1 MQTGRLHNFIDREG
15 GLVRRSII
23 IAVLASAL
31 LSGCQTI
38 SGANVATLSAPLRAS
53 LVSGDLG
60 SGLDNPTLALAA
72 NTEYRALETGR
83 AGAPVAWKASDR
95 VFGSVTPQQPYSV
108 GTTNCRRYTH
118 SITINGSARSA
129 TATACRS
136 EDGIWTPLT

>member
-1 MQTGRLHNFIDREG
+1 MHRL
-15 GLVRRSII
+15 GLIF
-23 IAVLASAL
+23 AVFLSGAL
-31 LSGCQTI
+31 GGCQT
-38 SGANVATLSAPLRAS
+38 LSAANTTKLATPLKTSLAAS
-53 LVSGDLG
+53 DIGT
-60 SGLDNPTLALAA
+60 GLDDKTRLLAA